1 MTGANVPRVSLQ
13 RTFTILL
20 LLYCVALVA
29 ALLAGGALLAHVDPY
44 GECLLYSHLG
54 PGEKLYYGSEYIC
67 DGIGGFFVLTMF
79 GAVIMFYLTFKH
91 RRELISFYKS
101 GEFTK
106 GDAALTI
113 SNSTIASHAAI
124 TFVVIILTI
133 ATTVGYQNACSNIES
148 KLSGKLRNKINKD
161 PNLTRGERIDER
173 FTDDNE
179 FWRYTGKIGNPY
191 GDPLY
196 EVRITCR
203 TIFTDPNVHQELHD
217 NHVAL
222 FSSYFGYWY
231 KQDLF
236 AYNSQV
242 QSVLTNSL
250 IEATLAGAWLS
261 TFVWLGAL
269 AFMIIQKY
277 YIKREKWAGDKVS
290 LHSGMDGSFRGSVR
304 KYEGS
309 MFSGSGYHSGMAPG
323 NMSSM
328 SRPGTGAGGT
338 LQRGQGMRGSI
349 DDLALMVAGAPP
361 AQGALLANQQQN
373 YHQPGYPQQL
383 SQFQPQ
389 QPQFQQQQH
398 FQQQQ
403 QFQQQQFQPQQQQFQ
418 PQQFQQQQSYADQSE
433 ETEIM

>member
-20 LLYCVALVA
+20 LLYVAALVV

-44 GECLLYSHLG
+44 SECLLYAYQDQG
-54 PGEKLYYGSEYIC
+54 GKLLYGSEYIC
-67 DGIGGFFVLTMF
+67 DGIGGAFIITMF
-79 GAVIMFYLTFKH
+79 GAVVMFYITFKH

-101 GEFTK
+101 GEVTK
-106 GDAALTI
+106 GEKALTI
-113 SNSTIASHAAI
+113 SNTTIGSHAAI
-124 TFVVIILTI
+124 SCLVVILTI
-133 ATTVGYQNACSNIES
+133 AITAGYQTACANIES

-217 NHVAL
+217 THVKRFAN
-222 FSSYFGYWY
+222 YFGYWY

-250 IEATLAGAWLS
+250 IEASLAGAWLS
-261 TFVWLGAL
+261 TLVWLGAL
-269 AFMIIQKY
+269 IFMVVQKY
-277 YIKREKWAGDKVS
+277 YIKKEKWAGDKVS
-290 LHSGMDGSFRGSVR
+290 LHSGMEGSFRNS
-304 KYEGS
+304 KYGYPEGS
-309 MFSGSGYHSGMAPG
+309 IFSGASGHH
-323 NMSSM
+323 SM
-328 SRPGTGAGGT
+328 SRPGTGT
-338 LQRGQGMRGSI
+338 LRGMRGSM
-349 DDLALMVAGAPP
+349 DDLALCLAGAPQAVATP
-361 AQGALLANQQQN
+361 AA
-373 YHQPGYPQQL
+373 YPGYPQQ
-383 SQFQPQ
+383 FGHPAQ
-389 QPQFQQQQH
+389 QPQHFQP
-398 FQQQQ
+398 QQQQ
-403 QFQQQQFQPQQQQFQ
+403 QFQQQQFQPQQQQFI
-418 PQQFQQQQSYADQSE
+418 PQQQQYQLQQPSQE
-433 ETEIM
+433 VETEIM

>member
-44 GECLLYSHLG
+44 GECLLYSYLG

-79 GAVIMFYLTFKH
+79 GAIVMFYITFKH

-101 GEFTK
+101 GEITK
-106 GDAALTI
+106 GDKALTI

-148 KLSGKLRNKINKD
+148 KLSGKLRDKINKD

-250 IEATLAGAWLS
+250 VEATLAGAWLS
-261 TFVWLGAL
+261 TLVWLGAL

-309 MFSGSGYHSGMAPG
+309 MFSGSGYHSGMMPG

-328 SRPGTGAGGT
+328 SRPGTGAGST

-361 AQGALLANQQQN
+361 AQGAFQAQQPAVAPS
-373 YHQPGYPQQL
+373 YPGYPQQL
-383 SQFQPQ
+383 SQY
-389 QPQFQQQQH
+389 
-398 FQQQQ
+398 QQQQ
-403 QFQQQQFQPQQQQFQ
+403 QFLPQQQQQFQPQQYQHQFQ
-418 PQQFQQQQSYADQSE
+418 QPQYQQQQSYADQSE